1 MLYRVSCLCTVYIFQ
16 PAGGRQDSLVARFV
30 AVGSGVSVR
39 VGVAVSLAVAVG
51 GKVGTDK
58 IVPGSSLLVPRQLAS
73 CSLAGLVAYRFAIFS
88 SVSPGSTST
97 CVHPTGMGQWS
108 AMIGLGVALG
118 KLVGEGVKVG
128 SPGLGV
134 STGGNGLGLLV
145 GV

>member
-1 MLYRVSCLCTVYIFQ
+1 MLYRVSCLFTVYIFQ

-30 AVGSGVSVR
+30 AVGSGVSVK
-39 VGVAVSLAVAVG
+39 VAVMLEVAVG
-51 GKVGTDK
+51 GGIGTDK
-58 IVPGSSLLVPRQLAS
+58 KVPGIRLLVPRQLAS
-73 CSLAGLVAYRFAIFS
+73 CSLAELVAYRFAIFS
-88 SVSPGSTST
+88 SVSPGSTSI
-97 CVHPTGMGQWS
+97 CVQPTGIGQWS
-108 AMIGLGVALG
+108 AMTGSGVALG